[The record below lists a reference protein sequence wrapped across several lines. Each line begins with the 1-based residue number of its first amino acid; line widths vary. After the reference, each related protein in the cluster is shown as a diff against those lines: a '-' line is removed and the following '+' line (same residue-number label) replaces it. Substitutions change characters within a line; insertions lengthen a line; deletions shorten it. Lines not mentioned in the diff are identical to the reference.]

1 MWNDILEIARALS
14 MQADG
19 VDPVEAWRPQDWD
32 RAVESFLNMVK
43 TEDSALRLGDVLRCD
58 VGLSLPVVVVKATY
72 DRLFELG
79 VADVRT
85 RLCYARYLL
94 LHGPEW
100 DREADEILR
109 QVEGPARLA
118 GIWDATFLGHHP
130 VFYQSSQM

>member
-1 MWNDILEIARALS
+1 MWNDILEIARELS
-14 MQADG
+14 RQAEG
-19 VDPVEAWRPQDWD
+19 VDSAEAWRSQEWD
-32 RAVESFLNMVK
+32 RAVETFLKLVK

-58 VGLSLPVVVVKATY
+58 VGLSLPVVVIKATY

-100 DREADEILR
+100 DRKANDILR
-109 QVEGPARLA
+109 HVEEPARLA
-118 GIWDATFLGHHP
+118 GIWDAEFLGHHP
-130 VFYQSSQM
+130 VFYQSPQM